1 VAYAKARFVDMLP
14 DIDVPGHSLAAVV
27 SCPTLSCTTEADA
40 YSVGSAAMIRYREGG
55 IRPLD
60 QQHALQGKAGR
71 KGKPFEGS
79 NAESGRL
86 KLIIVIQAAAIA
98 VLSRTIYRKS
108 RKNAG
113 DAKR

>member
-1 VAYAKARFVDMLP
+1 MAYAKARFVDMLP

-27 SCPTLSCTTEADA
+27 SCPTLSCTTAADA
-40 YSVGSAAMIRYREGG
+40 YSVRSAAMIRHREGG
-55 IRPLD
+55 IRSHGR
-60 QQHALQGKAGR
+60 QQALPGKAGR
-71 KGKPFEGS
+71 KGKLFEGS